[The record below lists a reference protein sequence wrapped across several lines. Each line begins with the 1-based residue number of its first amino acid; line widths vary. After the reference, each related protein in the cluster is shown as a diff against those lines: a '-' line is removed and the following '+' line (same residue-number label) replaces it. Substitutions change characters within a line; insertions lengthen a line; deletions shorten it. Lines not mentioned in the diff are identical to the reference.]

1 MASLRGE
8 PVDRPPVCF
17 YEINGLDEHADDPDP
32 YNIYNHPSWA
42 PLIALARDHSDRTVM
57 RSVAFD
63 QILPDPAAEQSVTR
77 TWEEGSS
84 RYTHITLKMAGR
96 CLTARTRRDRDVNT
110 VWHTEHLLKDA
121 DDLRAYLTLPPAAFG
136 GVPAVEPVHAAEAAL
151 GDSGIVM
158 LDTPD
163 PLCLAAALFDLGT
176 YTVIALTEPA
186 LFTDLLE
193 RFAAWLLPRTEAI
206 AAALPGRL
214 WRIVGPEY
222 ATPPYLPPR
231 LFREYVIPYVEPMVR
246 AIQRHGG
253 YARVHCHGRIRDV
266 LDDIVGMNP
275 DGLDPIEPPPQGDV
289 SLAWVRARCGDR
301 VTLFGN
307 IEASDLENLP
317 EAEFRAKVRQ
327 ALAEG
332 PGGRGFVLM
341 PSACPYGRVLSARAL
356 RNYEVMVE
364 EAEA

>member
-1 MASLRGE
+1 
-8 PVDRPPVCF
+8 V
-17 YEINGLDEHADDPDP
+17 
-32 YNIYNHPSWA
+32 
-42 PLIALARDHSDRTVM
+42 
-57 RSVAFD
+57 
-63 QILPDPAAEQSVTR
+63 
-77 TWEEGSS
+77 
-84 RYTHITLKMAGR
+84 
-96 CLTARTRRDRDVNT
+96 
-110 VWHTEHLLKDA
+110 
-121 DDLRAYLTLPPAAFG
+121 
-136 GVPAVEPVHAAEAAL
+136 VEPVLAAEAAL